1 MTMRII
7 RVFTFL
13 LLTTLLT
20 NCNKDDEVERTPSFI
35 RVAQISVSNI
45 PSTDSNGNDWDGI
58 LTGQPEWQA
67 ILFLDDADLL
77 CDALADN
84 NDEHLITDGTGDEHG
99 TSDFSL
105 SINHNVSIADL
116 DRTRLGIK
124 LIEDDSG
131 NLLEW
136 LSCEIFE
143 RDFYSNQEDSFT
155 LSYSEANGVSVNVIF
170 EKVY

>member
-1 MTMRII
+1 MKKLNLLS
-7 RVFTFL
+7 FL
-13 LLTTLLT
+13 FLTLLLT
-20 NCNKDDEVERTPSFI
+20 NCNKDDEVEIPSFI

-45 PSTDSNGNDWDGI
+45 PSADSNGNDWDGI
-58 LTGQPEWQA
+58 LTGQPEWKA

-116 DRTRLGIK
+116 ERTRLGIK
-124 LIEDDSG
+124 LIEDDGG
-131 NLLEW
+131 NLFEW

-155 LSYSEANGVSVNVIF
+155 ISYSEANGVSVNVIF